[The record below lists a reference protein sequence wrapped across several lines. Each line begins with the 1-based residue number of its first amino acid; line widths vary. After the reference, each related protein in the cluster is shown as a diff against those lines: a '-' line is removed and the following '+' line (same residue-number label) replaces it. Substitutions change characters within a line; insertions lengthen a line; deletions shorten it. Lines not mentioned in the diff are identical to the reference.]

1 MEDRL
6 SRVER
11 KIDTL
16 QEAIVSLARVEERLV
31 TVFNRQS
38 HIETKVDAIENK
50 MDSLAE
56 NMASARV
63 TERLIWIVIVASI
76 GAVFT
81 YIGNQDD
88 IFRTS
93 KQCSTQAA

>member
-6 SRVER
+6 SRVEK

-38 HIETKVDAIENK
+38 HIESKVDA
-50 MDSLAE
+50 MDAK
-56 NMASARV
+56 V
-63 TERLIWIVIVASI
+63 DRLSESVIK
-76 GAVFT
+76 G
-81 YIGNQDD
+81 
-88 IFRTS
+88 
-93 KQCSTQAA
+93 K

>member
-6 SRVER
+6 TRVEK

-38 HIETKVDAIENK
+38 HIESKVDA
-50 MDSLAE
+50 MDEKVDRLSESVIKSKSAE
-56 NMASARV
+56 R
-63 TERLIWIVIVASI
+63 IVWLVVAAAI
-76 GAVFT
+76 GAAVR
-81 YIGNQDD
+81 YIG
-88 IFRTS
+88 
-93 KQCSTQAA
+93 